1 MDEFSGTRMT
11 SSPANTH
18 SLLDIKKIIM
28 VMRNKLHGRPTVIIR
43 EDSTNGDDPGNTY
56 DLPIM
61 GREWHKPINFSPRV
75 GGSGR
80 NIKYIVLM
88 LSEVGHLAP
97 YQCLECNQEVHGPG
111 GTCGDCAVLLGD
123 MNIRDF

>member
-1 MDEFSGTRMT
+1 MKEESPDNDDSGN
-11 SSPANTH
+11 AC
-18 SLLDIKKIIM
+18 
-28 VMRNKLHGRPTVIIR
+28 
-43 EDSTNGDDPGNTY
+43 

-61 GREWHKPINFSPRV
+61 GSEWYKPITFCPRM

-111 GTCGDCAVLLGD
+111 GTFGNCSGFLAD